1 MPAEKAVPAMPA
13 LPTGAFDGRAAFDAA
28 LRGALAAA
36 ASQGWREIVFSDADF
51 AAWPLGE
58 RSSIDALNAWSRSGR
73 SFTLLAHRFETFE
86 RTHARF
92 VEWRRMWSHIIDCR
106 VCAGLHAPT
115 VPSAIWTPS
124 WFMHRIDPT
133 RDRGVCSHDPASR
146 RQLREALDE
155 CLRLSQPGF
164 PASTLGL

>member
-1 MPAEKAVPAMPA
+1 MPDDGAAPA
-13 LPTGAFDGRAAFDAA
+13 LPEGPFDGRAAFEVA
-28 LRGALAAA
+28 LHGALAAT

-51 AAWPLGE
+51 LAWPLGE

-73 SFTLLAHRFETFE
+73 SFTLLAHRFEAFE

-92 VEWRRMWSHIIDCR
+92 VGWRRTWSHLIDCR
-106 VCAGLHAPT
+106 MCTGAQAPT

-124 WFMHRIDPT
+124 WFMHRVDPT
-133 RDRGVCSHDPASR
+133 RDRGVCSRDPASR
-146 RQLREALDE
+146 RQLREAIDE
-155 CLRLSQPGF
+155 CLRHSRPGF